1 MKLLS
6 AKSEFSEHT
15 SGLWSI
21 SFTFFTLCSLTWPQK
36 PQKEQVSIKEKTKSQ
51 KFASCIKLTK
61 PFITG
66 KTAQIEIV

>member
-1 MKLLS
+1 MQS
-6 AKSEFSEHT
+6 
-15 SGLWSI
+15 LWMS
-21 SFTFFTLCSLTWPQK
+21 
-36 PQKEQVSIKEKTKSQ
+36 KEELKEKTKSQ